1 MSATFS
7 IRVEPDRDLVRIWM
21 SGFFGEA
28 DVADFLAARREAH
41 RALRCPLNA
50 HVTLNDI
57 SEMKIQS
64 QDIVAAFQQTLSEPE
79 YRSRRLAFVVGTT
92 LARGQLMRACA
103 GRDARCFDDVADAE
117 AWLLEGQI
125 EAAPAPFRRFA

>member
-1 MSATFS
+1 MSANFS

-21 SGFFGEA
+21 SGFFGQA

-41 RALRCPLNA
+41 RALRCPPNA

-64 QDIVAAFQQTLSEPE
+64 QEIVAAFQQLLSDTEF
-79 YRSRRLAFVVGTT
+79 RSRRLAFVVGTS
-92 LARGQLMRACA
+92 LARGQVMRACVGRNA
-103 GRDARCFDDVADAE
+103 GCFDDLADAE
-117 AWLLEGQI
+117 AWLLDEEL
-125 EAAPAPFRRFA
+125 EAAPAPLRRVG